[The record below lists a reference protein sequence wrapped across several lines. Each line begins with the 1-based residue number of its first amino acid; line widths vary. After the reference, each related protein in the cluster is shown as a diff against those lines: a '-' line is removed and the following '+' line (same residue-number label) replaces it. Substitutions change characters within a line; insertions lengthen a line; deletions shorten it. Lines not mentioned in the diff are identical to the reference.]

1 MSFRYGRIQRPR
13 WGYPLF
19 RTRLFSSTCLVLGSE
34 RSTGSK
40 RFRGR
45 RLDIVRWNIRHVA
58 FLVEAAQQGSIAA
71 AAQVLGV
78 SQAAVNAAINNVED
92 ALHVRIFLRQ
102 PGRGLSLTPAGTSL
116 VEEARLLLDQARKFE
131 ETAALL
137 SVRLSGTIRV
147 GCFPT
152 AAPHVMP
159 PILQA
164 MKKRYPAISIDL
176 REDTLAGLSNQLKCG
191 TIDVALTYDLM
202 LGKGLHFEKLF
213 EVCQRVAVANSD
225 EMQDSDSVSLFDLTR
240 KPLILLDLPECR
252 ERIVGSFERYGLRPN
267 ISFQTGSTHI
277 IQNLVASGQ
286 GYAILAFSSRLGP
299 SGEQEKIRYLR
310 LREYVP
316 PIAFGLVLPDQ
327 KQSSR
332 LMSAFTELVREI
344 LTGWSVD

>member
-1 MSFRYGRIQRPR
+1 MVG
-13 WGYPLF
+13 
-19 RTRLFSSTCLVLGSE
+19 
-34 RSTGSK
+34 
-40 RFRGR
+40 
-45 RLDIVRWNIRHVA
+45 IVRWNIRHVA
-58 FLVEAAQQGSIAA
+58 FIVEAAQHGSIAA

-78 SQAAVNAAINNVED
+78 SQAAVSAAINNVED
-92 ALHVRIFLRQ
+92 VLRVRIFLRQ
-102 PGRGLSLTPAGTSL
+102 PGRGLSLTPAGTTL
-116 VEEARLLLDQARKFE
+116 IEEAKRLLDQARKFE
-131 ETAALL
+131 EAAALL

-164 MKKRYPAISIDL
+164 MKKKYPAISIDL
-176 REDTLAGLSNQLKCG
+176 REDTLAGLSNQLKSG

-202 LGKGLHFEKLF
+202 LNKGLHFEKLF
-213 EVCQRVAVANSD
+213 EVYQRVALASSD
-225 EMQDSDSVSLFDLTR
+225 ENQDSDPVSLFDIVR

-286 GYAILAFSSRLGP
+286 GYAILAFSSRLDA
-299 SGEQEKIRYLR
+299 SGEKEKVQYRR
-310 LREYVP
+310 LKEYIP
-316 PIAFGLVLPDQ
+316 PIAFGIVLPDH

-332 LMSAFTELVREI
+332 LTEAFTDIVRAT
-344 LTGWSVD
+344 LTNWSVD

>member
-1 MSFRYGRIQRPR
+1 M
-13 WGYPLF
+13 
-19 RTRLFSSTCLVLGSE
+19 
-34 RSTGSK
+34 
-40 RFRGR
+40 
-45 RLDIVRWNIRHVA
+45 RWNIRHVA
-58 FLVEAAQQGSIAA
+58 FIAEAAQQGSIAA
-71 AAQVLGV
+71 AAQALGV

-92 ALHVRIFLRQ
+92 LLRVRIFLRQ
-102 PGRGLSLTPAGTSL
+102 PGRGLSLTPAGTTL
-116 VEEARLLLDQARKFE
+116 MEEARLLLDQARKFE

-164 MKKRYPAISIDL
+164 MKKKYPAISIDL

-191 TIDVALTYDLM
+191 SIDVALTYDLM
-202 LGKGLHFEKLF
+202 LGKGLTFEKLF
-213 EVCQRVAVANSD
+213 EVNQRVAMASSD
-225 EMQDSDSVSLFDLTR
+225 ENQDGDSVSLFDLTR

-267 ISFQTGSTHI
+267 VTFQTGSTHI

-286 GYAILAFSSRLGP
+286 GYAILAFSSKLGAP
-299 SGEQEKIRYLR
+299 GEKEKIRYLR
-310 LREYVP
+310 LKEHVP
-316 PIAFGLVLPDQ
+316 PIAFGLVLPDR

-332 LMSAFTELVREI
+332 LIDVFSALVRET
-344 LTGWSVD
+344 LTDWIVD